1 MQKWLEYKA
10 LSKAKEKYTESE
22 LRDSQLNSQAYK
34 ILLNGGYGLMDYKF
48 VKYENL
54 HAAELVTRYG
64 RYTISEIRKIASDMF
79 VWD

>member
-1 MQKWLEYKA
+1 
-10 LSKAKEKYTESE
+10 
-22 LRDSQLNSQAYK
+22 
-34 ILLNGGYGLMDYKF
+34 MDYKF

-79 VWD
+79 VWDLICGCKLLVLCMIYNLLQIENIIIQVCLY